1 MSQEAGTRFYILVIL
16 LLFHIFT
23 QTVKAANCPLHEG
36 QMITSVFSP
45 KGIFEKF

>member
-1 MSQEAGTRFYILVIL
+1 MSQEAGTRFYILAI
-16 LLFHIFT
+16 LLFHIST